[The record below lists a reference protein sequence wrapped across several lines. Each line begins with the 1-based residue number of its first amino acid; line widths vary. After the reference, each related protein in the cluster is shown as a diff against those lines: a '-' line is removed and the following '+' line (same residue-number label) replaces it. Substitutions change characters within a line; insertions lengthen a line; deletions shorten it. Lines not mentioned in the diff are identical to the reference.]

1 MSSDML
7 NEVQRKIVD
16 LVNAHWEA
24 RHVPLFMATLG
35 GQLRREL
42 SAEKLESE
50 FLGGKLKSY
59 IEHNLGDAVKIVPNP
74 PGSVIWALVPD
85 SVTWEQAEATLP
97 QNSDSTE
104 IAGEG
109 KAALPYVRYDRALWL
124 AFTTPNLTSTDRY
137 ILLGNRIGT
146 AEISKGG
153 SAPAG
158 AIKVEPSDLEHPDA
172 GYAAIAEKIEAWA
185 SRNKVDLSNYKKNP
199 SGLNKKSLLDFL
211 IETLS
216 DADLHQTAMPLSAIK
231 ALAEKK
237 I

>member
-1 MSSDML
+1 ML
-7 NEVQRKIVD
+7 NEVQNKIVE
-16 LVNAHWEA
+16 LVNSHWEM
-24 RHVPLFMATLG
+24 RHSSLFMATLG

-42 SAEKLESE
+42 SPEKLESE
-50 FLGGKLKSY
+50 FLGGKLKAY
-59 IEHNLGDAVKIVPNP
+59 IEHNLSHAVKVVPNP
-74 PGSVIWALVPD
+74 PGSAIWALIPA
-85 SVTWEQAEATLP
+85 SVTVEQVEGKSPEQTH
-97 QNSDSTE
+97 STE
-104 IAGEG
+104 TAGDG
-109 KAALPYVRYDRALWL
+109 KSALPYVRYDRALWL

-158 AIKVEPSDLEHPDA
+158 AIKVEPTDLEHPDA

-185 SRNKVDLSNYKKNP
+185 SRNRVDLSNYKKGA
-199 SGLNKKSLLDFL
+199 SAMNKKSVLDVL

-216 DADLHQTAMPLSAIK
+216 EADLRQTAMPLSAIK